1 MSAGTGFPYILYDLL
16 NKESPSIVMWTST
29 GTAFGIRDMAS
40 FRQDVLT
47 CYFKHNKFSSFQ
59 RQLNL
64 YGFRKVVKGRESGC
78 YMHPSFLRDSPEKL
92 TEVKRGVVP
101 PCPPCYSRK
110 IYGSGPRFMSQ
121 EEGSDSEPEL
131 VVQARGH
138 WEKSLG
144 PTDVATHMR
153 LGEMHMSA
161 AALGAARAQIQ
172 GDGAGTG
179 SHAAAAA
186 AAAAVHHLQAA
197 QAHIQGVPGGD
208 SSRGPGGVVVGMPE
222 MDAARGLPPPPA
234 EMDGGGGGKSPFLR
248 ASSSGNVDR
257 SSAQQP
263 QPHMQQ
269 HRQEQPQYMQQQHQ
283 MQHRFGGASPMAEQ
297 SSPHDDA
304 RGGGDAGSLGYM
316 PPLAAVGGRE
326 EGMPMGAPT
335 VEEVGS
341 SARGMGDFRPG
352 QTPMVLSL
360 SRLLENLEH
369 TLEAPLAE
377 EMYTPIG
384 QRNSF
389 CAQMVN
395 IAQVLEEDPSLQQ
408 GAEGESRSRRC
419 SYLAQKRRSSVTE
432 LAYYLQDMLDEGESN
447 RMITNTP
454 GWTLPPP
461 MPSAPGSLEGA
472 FPSREGSGSGNRV
485 TFKRTAPEDFE
496 SYGEYGMAGN
506 VGGGG
511 GGGGGGSSR
520 QAAGGM
526 GAPQDASNE
535 VGPGSFNLKRARGG
549 PQMAERFPSGR
560 EGPVGA
566 GGGGGG
572 GGGGV
577 GRHGRRMSEAR
588 MNAKVAASPSVVQ
601 ALTCLASGLPE
612 TSDSEENTQE
622 STAAAVG
629 AALSLSSSSTEP
641 QAGGGGTGVNRE
653 GFMPHKVSE
662 ERPGGE
668 AAAAGREMPLPNPRR
683 GSKAINDVVTKF
695 SIDQALEQLKGE
707 DEGGEGGGGDGG
719 GGGGGGED
727 RGEPNP
733 CEQSSDKQRAS
744 VYVLMHAIAAV
755 DTANDEMFG
764 EEEPLDGVE
773 TEAAI

>member
-1 MSAGTGFPYILYDLL
+1 GG
-16 NKESPSIVMWTST
+16 
-29 GTAFGIRDMAS
+29 
-40 FRQDVLT
+40 
-47 CYFKHNKFSSFQ
+47 
-59 RQLNL
+59 
-64 YGFRKVVKGRESGC
+64 
-78 YMHPSFLRDSPEKL
+78 
-92 TEVKRGVVP
+92 
-101 PCPPCYSRK
+101 
-110 IYGSGPRFMSQ
+110 
-121 EEGSDSEPEL
+121 
-131 VVQARGH
+131 ARG
-138 WEKSLG
+138 
-144 PTDVATHMR
+144 
-153 LGEMHMSA
+153 
-161 AALGAARAQIQ
+161 AR
-172 GDGAGTG
+172 G
-179 SHAAAAA
+179 
-186 AAAAVHHLQAA
+186 
-197 QAHIQGVPGGD
+197 
-208 SSRGPGGVVVGMPE
+208 GPGGAGP
-222 MDAARGLPPPPA
+222 RGGGA
-234 EMDGGGGGKSPFLR
+234 ERGGGGGGGESPFLR
-248 ASSSGNVDR
+248 ASSSGSMDR
-257 SSAQQP
+257 SSAHQP

-269 HRQEQPQYMQQQHQ
+269 HRQQQPQHMQQQHQ
-283 MQHRFGGASPMAEQ
+283 MQHRFGGASPMSEQ

-304 RGGGDAGSLGYM
+304 RGGGGGGGGVGSMGYL
-316 PPLAAVGGRE
+316 PPLAAAGGQE
-326 EGMPMGAPT
+326 GGMPMGGPA

-352 QTPMVLSL
+352 QTPMVSSL

-395 IAQVLEEDPSLQQ
+395 IAQVLEEDSSLQQQ
-408 GAEGESRSRRC
+408 GAEGESRSHRY

-461 MPSAPGSLEGA
+461 MPSTPGSLEGA

-496 SYGEYGMAGN
+496 SYGEYGMGGN
-506 VGGGG
+506 VG

-520 QAAGGM
+520 QAADGM
-526 GAPQDASNE
+526 GGPPDASNE
-535 VGPGSFNLKRARGG
+535 VGPSSFNLKRARGG

-560 EGPVGA
+560 EGPAA

-572 GGGGV
+572 GGGGM

-622 STAAAVG
+622 STAAAAAGV
-629 AALSLSSSSTEP
+629 ALSPSSSSTEP
-641 QAGGGGTGVNRE
+641 QARGGGGAGVKRE
-653 GFMPHKVSE
+653 ELMPHKVSE
-662 ERPGGE
+662 ERPDGE
-668 AAAAGREMPLPNPRR
+668 AAAAGREMPMPNARR

-707 DEGGEGGGGDGG
+707 EEGGEGRGGGGRG

-733 CEQSSDKQRAS
+733 SEQSSDKQRAS

>member
-1 MSAGTGFPYILYDLL
+1 
-16 NKESPSIVMWTST
+16 
-29 GTAFGIRDMAS
+29 
-40 FRQDVLT
+40 
-47 CYFKHNKFSSFQ
+47 
-59 RQLNL
+59 
-64 YGFRKVVKGRESGC
+64 
-78 YMHPSFLRDSPEKL
+78 
-92 TEVKRGVVP
+92 
-101 PCPPCYSRK
+101 
-110 IYGSGPRFMSQ
+110 
-121 EEGSDSEPEL
+121 
-131 VVQARGH
+131 
-138 WEKSLG
+138 
-144 PTDVATHMR
+144 
-153 LGEMHMSA
+153 
-161 AALGAARAQIQ
+161 
-172 GDGAGTG
+172 
-179 SHAAAAA
+179 
-186 AAAAVHHLQAA
+186 
-197 QAHIQGVPGGD
+197 
-208 SSRGPGGVVVGMPE
+208 
-222 MDAARGLPPPPA
+222 
-234 EMDGGGGGKSPFLR
+234 
-248 ASSSGNVDR
+248 
-257 SSAQQP
+257 
-263 QPHMQQ
+263 MQQ
-269 HRQEQPQYMQQQHQ
+269 HRQQQPQHMQQQHQ
-283 MQHRFGGASPMAEQ
+283 MQHRFGGASPLSEQ

-304 RGGGDAGSLGYM
+304 RGGGGIGSMAYL
-316 PPLAAVGGRE
+316 PPLAAAGGQE
-326 EGMPMGAPT
+326 GGMPMGGPA
-335 VEEVGS
+335 VEEVES

-352 QTPMVLSL
+352 QTPMVSSL

-408 GAEGESRSRRC
+408 QGAEGEPRSRRC

-461 MPSAPGSLEGA
+461 MPSTPGSLEGA

-496 SYGEYGMAGN
+496 SYGEYGMASN
-506 VGGGG
+506 GGF
-511 GGGGGGSSR
+511 GGGGGSSR
-520 QAAGGM
+520 QAADGM

-549 PQMAERFPSGR
+549 PQMAERFPTGR
-560 EGPVGA
+560 EGPAAA

-572 GGGGV
+572 RV

-612 TSDSEENTQE
+612 TSDSEENTEE
-622 STAAAVG
+622 SAGAATAGAAAV
-629 AALSLSSSSTEP
+629 SPSSSSTEP
-641 QAGGGGTGVNRE
+641 QARGGGGAGVKRE
-653 GFMPHKVSE
+653 GLMPHKVSE
-662 ERPGGE
+662 ERPDE
-668 AAAAGREMPLPNPRR
+668 EAAAAAGREMPMPNARR

-707 DEGGEGGGGDGG
+707 EEGGEGGGGGG
-719 GGGGGGED
+719 GGRGSGSGGED
-727 RGEPNP
+727 RDEPNP
-733 CEQSSDKQRAS
+733 CERSSDKQRAS